1 MVSVLTLLVLV
12 IVVALVF
19 DYINGFHDAA
29 NAIATVVS
37 TGVLPVRTA
46 VILAGALNFLGA
58 ITGTAVAKTIASGFA
73 EATIVTQ
80 VVVLAALIGACIWN
94 LLTWWYGIPS
104 SSSHALIG
112 GLAGAVVAHAGFS
125 AFNWS
130 NLVDKVLVPLVA
142 SPLAGFVFAFLFMV
156 GLLWLVRRLR
166 PATVQKASRRMQLVS
181 ACAMA
186 FSHGSNDAQK
196 AMGIITL
203 ALVSFV
209 AAGHAGLPT
218 SMLPV
223 DGGVPMWVV
232 FSCATAIGLGTMA
245 GGQRIIKTMG
255 SKIIRIT
262 PLQGFAAETAGTA
275 TILTA
280 SAMGVPVSTTHC
292 ISACIMGVG
301 ASKRLSAVRWGV
313 AGNIVLAWVLT
324 LPASAVFAF
333 FSLHGLRAIFGAD
346 A

>member
-1 MVSVLTLLVLV
+1 MVSVLTLLILV

-46 VILAGALNFLGA
+46 VILAGILNFVGA

-73 EATIVTQ
+73 GADVVTQ
-80 VVVLAALIGACIWN
+80 VVVLGTLIGACIWN
-94 LLTWWYGIPS
+94 LLTWWWGIPS

-112 GLAGAVVAHAGFS
+112 GLAGAVVAHAGVS
-125 AFNWS
+125 AFNWN
-130 NLVDKVLVPLVA
+130 NLVGKVLIPLVV
-142 SPLAGFVFAFLFMV
+142 SPTLGFIAAFLFMI
-156 GLLWLVRRLR
+156 GLLWIVRRMK
-166 PATVQKASRRMQLVS
+166 PARVQRGSRRLQLVS
-181 ACAMA
+181 ACMMA

-203 ALVSFV
+203 ALVAFV
-209 AAGHAGLPT
+209 AAGHTGMPD
-218 SMLPV
+218 SMLPTG
-223 DGGVPMWVV
+223 DKIPTWVV
-232 FSCATAIGLGTMA
+232 FACAAAIGLGTMA
-245 GGQRIIKTMG
+245 GGKRIIKTMG
-255 SKIIRIT
+255 SKIIRIS
-262 PLQGFAAETAGTA
+262 PLQGFAAEAAGTA

-280 SAMGVPVSTTHC
+280 SYMGVPVSTTHC

-313 AGNIVLAWVLT
+313 AGNIVLAWVVT
-324 LPASAVFAF
+324 IPMSAAFAYVSVLALDKLF
-333 FSLHGLRAIFGAD
+333 AGVV
-346 A
+346 